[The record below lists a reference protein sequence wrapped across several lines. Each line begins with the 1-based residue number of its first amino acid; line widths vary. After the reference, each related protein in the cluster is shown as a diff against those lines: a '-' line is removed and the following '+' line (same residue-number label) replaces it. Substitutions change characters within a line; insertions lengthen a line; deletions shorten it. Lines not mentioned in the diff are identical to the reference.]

1 MGNTLQSYFE
11 KYRYSLKGPLGI
23 LYISDP
29 IGWNEDNK
37 VFKRSSEVHGV
48 FTNLSSN
55 LEFYKG
61 DEENDGGYN
70 YLREVYETFGINSV
84 VLLIKEE
91 DVSGV
96 WEEVYRGFFDFSKYN
111 RDAEKI
117 SIMFNESG
125 LYEKIKARKSEDLE
139 LARLTT
145 MDGALLEPLKTEQVA
160 FEGRT
165 ISINSKLAYI
175 DDNPMRLTEQA

>member
-55 LEFYKG
+55 LEFYKFSYELYPTSG
-61 DEENDGGYN
+61 RILFHVDED
-70 YLREVYETFGINSV
+70 
-84 VLLIKEE
+84 
-91 DVSGV
+91 
-96 WEEVYRGFFDFSKYN
+96 
-111 RDAEKI
+111 
-117 SIMFNESG
+117 
-125 LYEKIKARKSEDLE
+125 
-139 LARLTT
+139 
-145 MDGALLEPLKTEQVA
+145 
-160 FEGRT
+160 
-165 ISINSKLAYI
+165 
-175 DDNPMRLTEQA
+175 